1 MADSVEILPD
11 KVYVKI
17 EVPQVSAR
25 VETPLVPGGVV
36 PKDVPVVLVPGRPG
50 PPGQD
55 GQDGEVIGGAVIED
69 GPPATNRVWSSQH
82 TADQDAATVDGMT
95 PEVDLTI
102 LFNNALT

>member
-55 GQDGEVIGGAVIED
+55 GEVIGGAVIED
-69 GPPATNRVWSSQH
+69 GAPATNRVWSSQH
-82 TADQDAATVDGMT
+82 TADQDVAAVEGMT
-95 PEVDLTI
+95 PDVDLTI